1 MQRRSLLIAIA
12 LLVAMFASYAVW
24 IGTHESL
31 YTSSGTPAYWL
42 AISRVIKDVPTSGAL
57 EPPVYYSSAGDGPK
71 LPESAVQFRER
82 ASAVEVGR
90 RLEEFACVRGYQRRA
105 EDGAY
110 VKGTSILSWEVTP
123 GDGFVSVTV
132 RENE

>member
-1 MQRRSLLIAIA
+1 MQRRILLIAS
-12 LLVAMFASYAVW
+12 LLAVTTAGYLLW

-31 YTSSGTPAYWL
+31 YTTSGTPEYWL

-82 ASAVEVGR
+82 ASAAEVER
-90 RLEEFACVRGYQRRA
+90 RLEEFARVRGYQRRA

-110 VKGTSILSWEVTP
+110 VKGTSILSWEITP
-123 GDGFVSVTV
+123 GSGYVSVTV